1 MIPLSRQN
9 PRQLA
14 KLLNTAVK
22 YVERKDI
29 GKNFQRLPVPNAPWA
44 DNYLKVIDQV
54 IDLDRIKV
62 GERCLL
68 HCRGKSRCLDI
79 PTTTSFKT
87 SNCCTRTP
95 PSSMEKTTSWRGL
108 LASLWVMSSLL
119 CAIIW
124 RYVLWLVAT
133 VAIYESGRAVEAQTL
148 CRVDWRSKLVV
159 SLFLNTLSSV
169 SVSYYWISV

>member
-62 GERCLL
+62 GRGCFLY
-68 HCRGKSRCLDI
+68 CRGKSRRLDI
-79 PTTTSFKT
+79 LMITSFKT
-87 SNCCTRTP
+87 SSCYTRIP
-95 PSSMEKTTSWRGL
+95 PSLMGIT
-108 LASLWVMSSLL
+108 MS
-119 CAIIW
+119 
-124 RYVLWLVAT
+124 
-133 VAIYESGRAVEAQTL
+133 
-148 CRVDWRSKLVV
+148 
-159 SLFLNTLSSV
+159 
-169 SVSYYWISV
+169 